1 MKIAIRGVVKR
12 FGAVTAV
19 DRAEL
24 DVADGELFTLLGPSG
39 CGKTTLLRLLAGFYQ
54 PDAGEIHFGERKVSG
69 LAPYERNIG
78 MVFQNY
84 ALWPHMT
91 VAGNVSYG
99 LRLRKLATAEV
110 ERRVR
115 EGLAKVNLGGL
126 ESRYPG
132 QLSGGQQQRVALAR
146 ALVLNPDILLLDEPL
161 SNLDAKIRVQ
171 VRAEIRKLQ
180 QELGITTIYVTH
192 DQEEALSL
200 SDRVAVMKDGRVLQV
215 GVPRELY
222 ERPRTRF
229 VADFVGTN
237 NLVPGRVRER
247 RGERLFVETALGRLE
262 AIPHAAAAIADRCV
276 LAIRPENVA
285 IQPERRRRAQR
296 RQLGGRARGLLV
308 LSGQHPALRR
318 GDGPRPRPQGRCPR
332 SLASRSH
339 GGGPG
344 GDGVLPALGHA
355 GPSRGFMTQTPPLP
369 KLELAHAA
377 LSEEAALALLAGH
390 RISLGGRTMD
400 PKAQIVGEFVK
411 SIRVPGYYPP
421 LPELRQQLRD
431 HGDADGRARARPR
444 ADRGRPDSGSRRPY
458 PRPRLRRGEPG
469 EGRGPRSP
477 TSTAAA
483 GCRATSRPIT
493 ASARASPSARA
504 SRWWRSTTA
513 WPPSTSSRRRWRIAW
528 PPTPGSAPKAARS
541 ASIPRAWG

>member
-1 MKIAIRGVVKR
+1 VNIRVEGVAKR

-19 DRAEL
+19 DRADL
-24 DVADGELFTLLGPSG
+24 TVADGELFTLLGPSG

-54 PDAGEIHFGERKVSG
+54 PDEGEIRFGDRVVSG

-91 VAGNVSYG
+91 VKHNIAYG
-99 LRLRKLATAEV
+99 LRLRKLPRAEIAA
-110 ERRVR
+110 RLA
-115 EGLAKVNLGGL
+115 EGLRKVNLVGF

-180 QELGITTIYVTH
+180 QDLGITTIYVTH

-237 NLVPGRVRER
+237 NLLPGQVTER
-247 RGERLFVETALGRLE
+247 RGGTLIVDTALGRLE
-262 AIPHAAAAIADRCV
+262 AIPNGAVGGRCV

-285 IQPERRRRAQR
+285 IAVAPPAP
-296 RQLGGRARGLLV
+296 GNVVRG
-308 LSGQHPALRR
+308 
-318 GDGPRPRPQGRCPR
+318 
-332 SLASRSH
+332 
-339 GGGPG
+339 
-344 GDGVLPALGHA
+344 
-355 GPSRGFMTQTPPLP
+355 
-369 KLELAHAA
+369 
-377 LSEEAALALLAGH
+377 
-390 RISLGGRTMD
+390 RISLTSYLGNTLRYDVETGGGLILKADIRD
-400 PKAQIVGEFVK
+400 PWHHD
-411 SIRVPGYYPP
+411 P
-421 LPELRQQLRD
+421 LPIGREVALSFPASVTLAVSD
-431 HGDADGRARARPR
+431 DAH
-444 ADRGRPDSGSRRPY
+444 
-458 PRPRLRRGEPG
+458 
-469 EGRGPRSP
+469 
-477 TSTAAA
+477 
-483 GCRATSRPIT
+483 
-493 ASARASPSARA
+493 
-504 SRWWRSTTA
+504 
-513 WPPSTSSRRRWRIAW
+513 
-528 PPTPGSAPKAARS
+528 
-541 ASIPRAWG
+541 